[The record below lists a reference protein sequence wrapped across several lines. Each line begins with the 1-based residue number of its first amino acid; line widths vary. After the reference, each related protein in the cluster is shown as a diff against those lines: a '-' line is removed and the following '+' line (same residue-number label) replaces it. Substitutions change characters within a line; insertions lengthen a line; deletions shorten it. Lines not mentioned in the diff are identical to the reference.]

1 MDDEPG
7 RLLLLPLLLGLCVP
21 TVRTLAL
28 LPCLAPGDLPR
39 DTPVPAVDGRVWDGR
54 GMESACT
61 LGLEMG

>member
-7 RLLLLPLLLGLCVP
+7 RLLLPLLLGLCVP

-28 LPCLAPGDLPR
+28 LAGLAPGDLPR
-39 DTPVPAVDGRVWDGR
+39 DTPEPAVDGRVWDGR
-54 GMESACT
+54 GMESAFT